1 MAVHEKKQKHEFD
14 YRIMNAMATVLLL
27 GCVTF
32 EFEILP
38 DTVATLTLTMLNKLR
53 CHAQF

>member
-1 MAVHEKKQKHEFD
+1 MAVDEKKQKHEFD

-38 DTVATLTLTMLNKLR
+38 DTVASLTLTMLNKLR